1 MADRL
6 KGLLNKVLE
15 WWNKFTAKQKTF
27 IISAMAGIVLTIA
40 IVAAVLTRPQYVQL
54 MQCETTKQAS
64 QVVEL
69 LNGEGITY
77 VVSDDGLQIKVLEKQ
92 VSDA

>member
-27 IISAMAGIVLTIA
+27 IISAMAGIVLTIS
-40 IVAAVLTRPQYVQL
+40 I
-54 MQCETTKQAS
+54 
-64 QVVEL
+64 
-69 LNGEGITY
+69 
-77 VVSDDGLQIKVLEKQ
+77 
-92 VSDA
+92 